1 MSQGSTIDTRSNNNS
16 DESSMILLQENNF
29 TQQELSL
36 AHVINN
42 ALAMKLDISPTVQTN
57 RDLLNCLHFL
67 QYAIDHQHEDTNF
80 VHLYSEFSNSDLY
93 LEPLPPRRSSF
104 EMFMDSIQ
112 TTPSATPNPRVPQPV
127 NSKIERE
134 VSFPSGIEV
143 IDIPRGVPPS
153 SSSLLCVH
161 SNFVTRFDS
170 VPSGERTLQSQIRAL
185 LGGVHC
191 SLGLAILQRC
201 ILLHQSWDECFSS

>member
-67 QYAIDHQHEDTNF
+67 QYAIDHQIND
-80 VHLYSEFSNSDLY
+80 
-93 LEPLPPRRSSF
+93 F
-104 EMFMDSIQ
+104 EKADIIKARTGRDITKSILL
-112 TTPSATPNPRVPQPV
+112 
-127 NSKIERE
+127 ERE
-134 VSFPSGIEV
+134 NKV
-143 IDIPRGVPPS
+143 D
-153 SSSLLCVH
+153 
-161 SNFVTRFDS
+161 
-170 VPSGERTLQSQIRAL
+170 
-185 LGGVHC
+185 
-191 SLGLAILQRC
+191 
-201 ILLHQSWDECFSS
+201 